1 MNLVFAFV
9 FNVIV
14 ASCIIYYLKRLET
27 ISCKCALNFKHQY
40 IFYFTCINLF
50 FALINFAFGTVSIV
64 RFIML
69 FVSIP
74 LVIAAIINIVYTIQ
88 YVNELKNNDCA
99 CSESFYRELMYILA
113 IINACAWIILILI
126 IIPLAIQYPD
136 VLKKTLNNKKFL
148 KLYIK
153 NGRPTNAL

>member
-1 MNLVFAFV
+1 MSLVFAFV
-9 FNVIV
+9 FNVII

-27 ISCKCALNFKHQY
+27 INCKCALNFKHQY

-88 YVNELKNNDCA
+88 YVNELKKNDCA

>member
-1 MNLVFAFV
+1 MSLVFAFV
-9 FNVIV
+9 FNVII

-27 ISCKCALNFKHQY
+27 INCKCALNFKHQY

-50 FALINFAFGTVSIV
+50 FALINFAFGTISIV
-64 RFIML
+64 RFVML

-88 YVNELKNNDCA
+88 YVNELKKNDCA

>member
-1 MNLVFAFV
+1 MTDPYEIALTVILSLVGGMLFFGVLSFGAYNPQRFAGV
-9 FNVIV
+9 G
-14 ASCIIYYLKRLET
+14 T
-27 ISCKCALNFKHQY
+27 IFA
-40 IFYFTCINLF
+40 TLF

-88 YVNELKNNDCA
+88 YVNELKKNDCA

-136 VLKKTLNNKKFL
+136 ILKKTFNNKKFL

>member
-1 MNLVFAFV
+1 MSLVFAFV
-9 FNVIV
+9 FNVII

-27 ISCKCALNFKHQY
+27 INCKCALNFKHQY

-50 FALINFAFGTVSIV
+50 FALINFAFGTISII
-64 RFIML
+64 RFVML

-88 YVNELKNNDCA
+88 YVNELKKNDCA